1 MSAVDGQ
8 AARRV
13 VVADDDALL
22 REGLVSLLGRSGFDV
37 VGQAGDGPALLA
49 LVRHTAWR
57 RRETLVVAVAC
68 HRSFV
73 RRAANPVPRLVAML
87 ITAGRANFIDSAM
100 KSAMAQSLVGVAVVV
115 PWFERRL

>member
-57 RRETLVVAVAC
+57 RRETLVVAVAS
-68 HRSFV
+68 RSLV